1 MDGRKRSCMCNANI
15 INMKDRKYYI
25 ETVNKLIRNDIKTDM
40 KNNTNKTER
49 HYLSE
54 CLEYLNR
61 LHNGWDPS
69 SGWFYGGRGKNDDAY
84 ALWVDAKQELTDTI
98 TSAIKACKAKQMQM
112 NINAV
117 TAKVI
122 ISNKMKAAG
131 LEFIF
136 TAQQYRAKLEVK
148 ISPKSKLTFFVSYKK
163 VFDELDNLIES
174 AKSIKENMDKLGG
187 NATIKKIFSTDSF
200 DENDT

>member
-1 MDGRKRSCMCNANI
+1 MYNANI
-15 INMKDRKYYI
+15 INMKGRKYYI

-40 KNNTNKTER
+40 KNNINKTER

-69 SGWFYGGRGKNDDAY
+69 SRWFYGGRGKNDDAY
-84 ALWVDAKQELTDTI
+84 ALWVDAKQELSDMIVSTI
-98 TSAIKACKAKQMQM
+98 KENKAKEMQM

-117 TAKVI
+117 TAKAL
-122 ISNKMKAAG
+122 ISIEMKKAG
-131 LEFIF
+131 LEYIF
-136 TAQQYRAKLEVK
+136 TAQQFRAKLEVK

-163 VFDELDNLIES
+163 LQDELSSLVES
-174 AKSIKENMDKLGG
+174 ARIIKENMTKLGG

-200 DENDT
+200 EGGDTEVSI

>member
-1 MDGRKRSCMCNANI
+1 
-15 INMKDRKYYI
+15 MKDRKYYI

-61 LHNGWDPS
+61 LHKGWDPS

-136 TAQQYRAKLEVK
+136 TAQQYRAKFEVK
-148 ISPKSKLTFFVSYKK
+148 ISAKSKLTFFVSYKK

-174 AKSIKENMDKLGG
+174 AKSIKENMEKLGS

-200 DENDT
+200 EGE

>member
-1 MDGRKRSCMCNANI
+1 MYNANI

-25 ETVNKLIRNDIKTDM
+25 ETVNKLIRSDIRTDM
-40 KNNTNKTER
+40 KNGINETEKK
-49 HYLSE
+49 YMSK
-54 CLEYLNR
+54 CLEYLHL

-69 SGWFYGGRGKNDDAY
+69 SGWFYGRYERNDEAY
-84 ALWVDAKQELTDTI
+84 ALWVDTKQELSDIIVSTI
-98 TSAIKACKAKQMQM
+98 KECKAKQMQM

-117 TAKVI
+117 TAKSI

-148 ISPKSKLTFFVSYKK
+148 ISAKSKLTFFVGYKK
-163 VFDELDNLIES
+163 VFVELDNLIES
-174 AKSIKENMDKLGG
+174 AKSIKENMERLGTT
-187 NATIKKIFSTDSF
+187 ASIKKIIYTDSF
-200 DENDT
+200 EGNCP

>member
-1 MDGRKRSCMCNANI
+1 MCNANI
-15 INMKDRKYYI
+15 INMKDKKYYI

-54 CLEYLNR
+54 CLEYLNK
-61 LHNGWDPS
+61 LHNGWNPS
-69 SGWFYGGRGKNDDAY
+69 SGWFYGRYERNDEAY
-84 ALWVDAKQELTDTI
+84 ALWVDTKQELSDIIVSTI
-98 TSAIKACKAKQMQM
+98 KECKAKQMQM

-117 TAKVI
+117 TAKSI

-148 ISPKSKLTFFVSYKK
+148 ISAKSKLTFFVGYKK

>member
-1 MDGRKRSCMCNANI
+1 MYNANI

-40 KNNTNKTER
+40 KNNIKETEK
-49 HYLSE
+49 HYMSL
-54 CLEYLNR
+54 CLEYLNK

-69 SGWFYGGRGKNDDAY
+69 SRWFYGRNNRNDEAY
-84 ALWVDAKQELTDTI
+84 ALWVDAKQELSDMIVSTI
-98 TSAIKACKAKQMQM
+98 KGNKAKEMQM

-117 TAKVI
+117 TAKAL
-122 ISNKMKAAG
+122 ISIEMKKAG
-131 LEFIF
+131 LEYIF
-136 TAQQYRAKLEVK
+136 TAQQFRAKLEVK

-163 VFDELDNLIES
+163 LQDELSSLVES
-174 AKSIKENMDKLGG
+174 ARIIKENMTKLGG

-200 DENDT
+200 EGGDTEVSI

>member
-1 MDGRKRSCMCNANI
+1 MYNANI
-15 INMKDRKYYI
+15 INMKGRKYYI

-40 KNNTNKTER
+40 KNNINKTER

-69 SGWFYGGRGKNDDAY
+69 SRWFYGGRGKNDDAY
-84 ALWVDAKQELTDTI
+84 ALWVDAKQELSDMIVSTI
-98 TSAIKACKAKQMQM
+98 KENKAKEMQM

-117 TAKVI
+117 TAKAL
-122 ISNKMKAAG
+122 ISIEMKKAG
-131 LEFIF
+131 LEYIF
-136 TAQQYRAKLEVK
+136 TAQQFRAKIEVK
-148 ISPKSKLTFFVSYKK
+148 ISSKSKLTFFVSYKK
-163 VFDELDNLIES
+163 LQDELSSLVES
-174 AKSIKENMDKLGG
+174 ARIIKENMTKLGG

-200 DENDT
+200 EGGDTEVSI